1 MSEIAATIATDL
13 LAIQAVTLRPNE
25 PFTWASGIKSPIYTD
40 NRLTIS
46 YPEVRQH
53 IATGIAAIIKRDY
66 PETEVIA
73 GVATAG
79 IPHAAWVAAE
89 LHLPL
94 IYVRSKPKD
103 HGAGRQIEGVL
114 KPGEKVVM
122 LDDLISTGGSVLQ
135 AAEAVQAAG
144 GVIQAVGSIFSYGL
158 EAATHNFAAA
168 KLPLFSLSNYSE
180 LIKVAR
186 DADYIDDD
194 ELASLHAWRQDPEH
208 WDVQA

>member
-13 LAIQAVTLRPNE
+13 LAIQAVTLRPNA

-53 IATGIAAIIKRDY
+53 IASGIAAIIKRDY

-114 KPGEKVVM
+114 KPGE
-122 LDDLISTGGSVLQ
+122 
-135 AAEAVQAAG
+135 
-144 GVIQAVGSIFSYGL
+144 
-158 EAATHNFAAA
+158 
-168 KLPLFSLSNYSE
+168 
-180 LIKVAR
+180 
-186 DADYIDDD
+186 
-194 ELASLHAWRQDPEH
+194 
-208 WDVQA
+208 

>member
-13 LAIQAVTLRPNE
+13 LAIQAVTLRPNA

-53 IATGIAAIIKRDY
+53 IASGIAAIIKRDY

-144 GVIQAVGSIFSYGL
+144 GLIQAVGSIFSYGL
-158 EAATHNFAAA
+158 DAAARNFAAA

-186 DADYIDDD
+186 DADYINDD

>member
-13 LAIQAVTLRPNE
+13 LAIQAVTLRPNA

-46 YPEVRQH
+46 YTEVRQH
-53 IATGIAAIIKRDY
+53 IASGIAAIIKRDY

-158 EAATHNFAAA
+158 DAATRNFAAA

-186 DADYIDDD
+186 DADYINDD

-208 WDVQA
+208 WDAQA

>member
-13 LAIQAVTLRPNE
+13 LAIQAVTLRPNA

-53 IATGIAAIIKRDY
+53 IANGIAAIIKRDY

-122 LDDLISTGGSVLQ
+122 LDDLISTGSSVLQ

-144 GVIQAVGSIFSYGL
+144 GLIQAVGSIFSYGL
-158 EAATHNFAAA
+158 DAATRNFAAA

-186 DADYIDDD
+186 DADYINDD

-208 WDVQA
+208 WDAQA

>member
-13 LAIQAVTLRPNE
+13 LAIQAVTLRPNA

-53 IATGIAAIIKRDY
+53 IASGIAAIIKRDC

-135 AAEAVQAAG
+135 AAEAVQAAVG
-144 GVIQAVGSIFSYGL
+144 TGLAVVIVLVGLMAGSLLIDQFGWFASKRNPVTGAQLLGLLVMILGVALIR
-158 EAATHNFAAA
+158 
-168 KLPLFSLSNYSE
+168 LF
-180 LIKVAR
+180 
-186 DADYIDDD
+186 
-194 ELASLHAWRQDPEH
+194 
-208 WDVQA
+208 

>member
-13 LAIQAVTLRPNE
+13 LAIKAVTLRPNA

-46 YPEVRQH
+46 YPAVRQH
-53 IATGIAAIIKRDY
+53 IAQGIAAIIKREY
-66 PETEVIA
+66 PATEVIA

-79 IPHAAWVAAE
+79 IPHAAWVAE
-89 LHLPL
+89 LLNLPL
-94 IYVRSKPKD
+94 IYVRAKPKD

-114 KPGEKVVM
+114 KPGQKVVM

-135 AAEAVQAAG
+135 AAKAVQAAG
-144 GVIQAVGSIFSYGL
+144 GDIQAVGAIFSYAL
-158 EAATHNFAAA
+158 DAATQNFAAA
-168 KLPLFSLSNYSE
+168 SLPLFSLSNYPE

-186 DADYIDDD
+186 QADYIDDG
-194 ELASLHAWRQDPEH
+194 ELASLHTWRQDPEH
-208 WDVQA
+208 WGVTD